1 MADTPAEYIQH
12 HLQNLVYGAHP
23 DKGWIIAQ
31 TPEEVK
37 AMGFWAVHVD
47 TLGWSLFMG
56 LIFITLFR
64 IAAKRAVT
72 GVPTGLQNM
81 AEMCIEFVQGIV
93 KDTFHGKNP
102 LVAPLALTIFVW
114 VFFDEQPEVD
124 PGRLHSWP
132 GPCHGP
138 AVLQDRPHRRP

>member
-37 AMGFWAVHVD
+37 AMGFWAVNVD

-56 LIFITLFR
+56 LIFVTLFR
-64 IAAKRAVT
+64 MAAKRAVT
-72 GVPTGLQNM
+72 GVPAGLQNM
-81 AEMCIEFVQGIV
+81 AEMCIEFVEGMV

-114 VFFDEQPEVD
+114 VFLISPT
-124 PGRLHSWP
+124 
-132 GPCHGP
+132 
-138 AVLQDRPHRRP
+138 AHREAETAKAHRG